1 MKFGP
6 SRLEMTL
13 LTGTTYFDRN
23 WLAHLRL
30 SIVVKGIST
39 QNHSVMSVLG
49 IYQQSFP
56 NAPHC
61 VRRKTGDRKTGDRQD
76 DYLSVHGS

>member
-23 WLAHLRL
+23 WLAHRFGCQLLLKALALRTIRL
-30 SIVVKGIST
+30 
-39 QNHSVMSVLG
+39 
-49 IYQQSFP
+49 
-56 NAPHC
+56 
-61 VRRKTGDRKTGDRQD
+61 
-76 DYLSVHGS
+76 